1 MTSIKSL
8 NGRIIAD
15 SRGDKTVE
23 VVLELD
29 NGKTV
34 SASVPRGKSRGGFEA
49 QDAEPELAI
58 KTIKSVIAPALVGFD
73 PFNQKEIDRKMIE
86 IDGTPDKSK
95 LGANAIL
102 AVSLVCA
109 KGAALAKGL
118 PLWRHLRGLYRD
130 DRDGGDCDSSRGD
143 YRGNGKNMLKHSP
156 NSPRLF
162 ANIING
168 GLHAKN
174 GLPFQE
180 YMVIPKSH
188 NAGQSLAMVR
198 KIYDAVK
205 DILNT
210 AGRLGASSRD
220 VDMTVDAG
228 VNLGDEGG
236 FAPAFADYFEP
247 FKILKQAAE
256 KTGLAG
262 EIEFGLDAAA
272 NGVAIAP
279 PELFRA
285 YEKMK
290 NEYGVKYF
298 EDPFPENDFENFAS
312 LLGQLNGGQSDGDK
326 FNGGV
331 IIAGDDLT
339 VTNLERMKKTKETGS
354 VNGMI
359 IKPNQIGTV
368 SETLDA
374 IWQARDWNW
383 FVVVS
388 HRSGETMDDFIAD
401 LAFAVEADGLKAG
414 APSQKERLVKYER
427 LAAIEGGE
435 ISLINRK

>member
-8 NGRIIAD
+8 AGRVIAD

-23 VVLELD
+23 VALELD
-29 NGKTV
+29 NGESV
-34 SASVPRGKSRGGFEA
+34 RASVPRGKSRGSFEA
-49 QDAEPELAI
+49 QDAEPERAI
-58 KTIKSVIAPALVGFD
+58 ETIKSMIAPALVGLD
-73 PFNQKEIDRKMIE
+73 PFNQKGIDREMIE
-86 IDGTPDKSK
+86 IDGTPNKSK

-102 AVSLVCA
+102 AVSLACA
-109 KGAALAKGL
+109 KGAALANGV
-118 PLWRHLRGLYRD
+118 PLWRHLRDLYDVRGGHD
-130 DRDGGDCDSSRGD
+130 DYD
-143 YRGNGKNMLKHSP
+143 KNKP
-156 NSPRLF
+156 KRSPRLF

-180 YMVIPKSH
+180 YMVIPKSR

-205 DILNT
+205 NIFDADGRG
-210 AGRLGASSRD
+210 AGIS
-220 VDMTVDAG
+220 M
-228 VNLGDEGG
+228 GDEGG
-236 FAPAFADYFEP
+236 FAPVFENYFEP
-247 FKILKQAAE
+247 FEILEQAVREA
-256 KTGLAG
+256 GLAG
-262 EIEFGLDAAA
+262 EIDFGLDAAA

-298 EDPFPENDFENFAS
+298 EDPFPENDFGNFAS
-312 LLGQLNGGQSDGDK
+312 LLGRLNGERLNDERLSGSQPDGGKMGDDK
-326 FNGGV
+326 LRDGV
-331 IIAGDDLT
+331 IIAGDDIT
-339 VTNLERMKKTKETGS
+339 VTNLERMKKAKEAGS
-354 VNGMI
+354 VDGMI

-374 IWQARDWNW
+374 IRQARDWNW

-401 LAFAVEADGLKAG
+401 LTFAVEADGLKAG
-414 APSQKERLVKYER
+414 APSQKERLAKYER
-427 LAAIEGGE
+427 LAAIESERGGG
-435 ISLINRK
+435 IN